1 MATQEQALALDG
13 DVPRTRQIVAFANGD
28 HSEATCRAL
37 WERVPEAYRKCRSFS
52 DFWKTYAAVLPEKT
66 HRSVG
71 KETGQTAHMERW
83 NNTLR
88 QRVGRFVR
96 ETLSFSKKD
105 WWHDRV
111 THWFI
116 VEYNLIM
123 FLVATTTISFNDM
136 PLPTLHVFI
145 MFAKF
150 TD

>member
-1 MATQEQALALDG
+1 M
-13 DVPRTRQIVAFANGD
+13 AFANGD

-116 VEYNLIM
+116 VEYNLRTYARAILTDGVLNCSIM
-123 FLVATTTISFNDM
+123 YCESM
-136 PLPTLHVFI
+136 PCLI
-145 MFAKF
+145 
-150 TD
+150 

>member
-1 MATQEQALALDG
+1 M
-13 DVPRTRQIVAFANGD
+13 
-28 HSEATCRAL
+28 
-37 WERVPEAYRKCRSFS
+37 PEAYRKCRSFS
-52 DFWKTYAAVLPEKT
+52 DFCKTYAAVLPEKT

-71 KETGQTAHMERW
+71 KETGEAAHMERW

-116 VEYNLIM
+116 VEYNL
-123 FLVATTTISFNDM
+123 SCSW
-136 PLPTLHVFI
+136 
-145 MFAKF
+145 
-150 TD
+150 

>member
-1 MATQEQALALDG
+1 MWRRKNKRWLWTVMCQDPPDRGL
-13 DVPRTRQIVAFANGD
+13 RQRRPQRGHLPGTLGAG
-28 HSEATCRAL
+28 
-37 WERVPEAYRKCRSFS
+37 PEAYRKCRSFS
-52 DFWKTYAAVLPEKT
+52 DFWKTSAAVLPEKT

-116 VEYNLIM
+116 VEYNL
-123 FLVATTTISFNDM
+123 SCSW
-136 PLPTLHVFI
+136 
-145 MFAKF
+145 
-150 TD
+150 

>member
-1 MATQEQALALDG
+1 MWRRKNKRWLWTVLC
-13 DVPRTRQIVAFANGD
+13 RRIRQIVAFPNGD

-52 DFWKTYAAVLPEKT
+52 DFWKTSAAVLPEKT

-105 WWHDRV
+105 WRHDRV

-116 VEYNLIM
+116 AEYNL
-123 FLVATTTISFNDM
+123 SCSW
-136 PLPTLHVFI
+136 
-145 MFAKF
+145 
-150 TD
+150 

>member
-1 MATQEQALALDG
+1 MAAQEQALALDG
-13 DVPRTRQIVAFANGD
+13 DVPPRTRQIVAFANGD
-28 HSEATCRAL
+28 HSEGVCRAL

-116 VEYNLIM
+116 VEYNL
-123 FLVATTTISFNDM
+123 SCSW
-136 PLPTLHVFI
+136 
-145 MFAKF
+145 
-150 TD
+150 

>member
-1 MATQEQALALDG
+1 M
-13 DVPRTRQIVAFANGD
+13 
-28 HSEATCRAL
+28 
-37 WERVPEAYRKCRSFS
+37 PEAYRKCRSFS

-71 KETGQTAHMERW
+71 KETAHMERW

-116 VEYNLIM
+116 VEYNL
-123 FLVATTTISFNDM
+123 SCSW
-136 PLPTLHVFI
+136 
-145 MFAKF
+145 
-150 TD
+150 